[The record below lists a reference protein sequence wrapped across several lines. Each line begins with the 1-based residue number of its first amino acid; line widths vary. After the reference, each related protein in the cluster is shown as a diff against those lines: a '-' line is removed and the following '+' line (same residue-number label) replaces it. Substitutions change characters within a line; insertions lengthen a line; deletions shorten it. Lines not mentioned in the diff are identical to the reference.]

1 MIDFRQQPPDDE
13 PSGSH
18 LKPPPNYFAR
28 RVQLKIMAMVFIF
41 MLVLVMI
48 ERVRDPQLYR
58 WMWTSSKP
66 SSQVEKVTQPTPPR
80 QPPVSRGEQLR
91 DPLNW
96 LASAQFQ
103 EEDYQH
109 TQQDLWETL
118 AASLDSRERKLL
130 DGVLKT
136 SREETALDA
145 ERTTSWPSLREKLD
159 AGWSNYYEKAF
170 LEVTKFNTD
179 LSDLQ
184 KKNWLDILQHSK
196 EFWEGPLA
204 VGFTRIARQEKLASD
219 QQQALLQV
227 QFTLDYIALQDVRD
241 HTLFRGSEH
250 SIWFRLFEKLQQAT
264 PAQIKQAS
272 TADVDFLQLDSQGR
286 DYRGKLVTLHGE
298 IRQGYRVRAPR
309 NILGISEY
317 SVFTVKPNSGPEQP
331 VIIYC
336 LGTPVDFPAIPD
348 KDVDRRTASLRE
360 KASFTGYFFKSWVYS
375 TATSS
380 FSAPLILARSPDW
393 QQTARVTQPPS
404 SRLTSRH
411 LVMIFGST
419 ISLAILLAFFAYWR
433 SQWDNAA
440 TVAHSIDQ
448 QVPTALGQIPPD
460 QIGLNTLDALRRLT
474 EESSREAAEATDPPP
489 GDSPDA

>member
-1 MIDFRQQPPDDE
+1 MIDFRPQPPDDE
-13 PSGSH
+13 PSTSD
-18 LKPPPNYFAR
+18 LKSPPNYFAR
-28 RVQLKIMAMVFIF
+28 RVQLKIMAMVFVF
-41 MLVLVMI
+41 MFVLVMI
-48 ERVRDPQLYR
+48 ERARDPQLYR
-58 WMWTSSKP
+58 WMWTSSKSSPQAEKGTRSTP
-66 SSQVEKVTQPTPPR
+66 SKKQPVPR
-80 QPPVSRGEQLR
+80 EQQLR

-96 LASAQFQ
+96 LAASQS
-103 EEDYQH
+103 EDEDYQH

-118 AASLDSRERKLL
+118 TTSLDSRERAIL
-130 DGVLKT
+130 DGVLKS
-136 SREETALDA
+136 SREEVALNP
-145 ERTTSWPSLREKLD
+145 ETITSWPSLREKLD
-159 AGWSNYYEKAF
+159 AGWSDYYEKAF

-179 LSDLQ
+179 LSDTQ
-184 KKNWLDILQHSK
+184 KKTWLDILQYSK

-204 VGFTRIARQEKLASD
+204 TGFTRITRQEKPSLA

-227 QFTLDYIALQDVRD
+227 QSTLDHMALQNVRD

-250 SIWFRLFEKLQQAT
+250 SIWFRLFEKLQQAS

-286 DYRGKLVTLHGE
+286 DYRGKLVTVHGE

-336 LGTPVDFPAIPD
+336 LGTPADFPPLPD

-380 FSAPLILARSPDW
+380 FSAPLILAKSPDW
-393 QQTARVTQPPS
+393 QQTARVTVAPS
-404 SRLTSRH
+404 SRLTSRQ
-411 LVMIFGST
+411 LVMIFGGT
-419 ISLAILLAFFAYWR
+419 ISVAILLAFFVYWR

-460 QIGLNTLDALRRLT
+460 QVGLNTLDALRMLT
-474 EESSREAAEATDPPP
+474 EESSLETAEATNPPP
-489 GDSPDA
+489 GDARDA